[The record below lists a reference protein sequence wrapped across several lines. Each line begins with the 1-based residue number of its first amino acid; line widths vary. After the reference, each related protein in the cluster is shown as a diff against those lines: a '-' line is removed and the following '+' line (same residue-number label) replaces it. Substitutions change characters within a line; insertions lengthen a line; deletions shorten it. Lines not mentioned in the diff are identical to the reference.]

1 MVSKDVEAEMLR
13 LGRMY
18 DEQITALWDAVVD
31 GQIEIN
37 RLLNE
42 RSRR

>member
-1 MVSKDVEAEMLR
+1 MNKDLKTEMIR

-18 DEQITALWDAVVD
+18 DEQIAALWDAVVD
-31 GQIEIN
+31 GQIEVN

-42 RSRR
+42 RNKR